1 MKKIKN
7 PFSPA
12 GSDTYNCFGCS
23 PDNKTGL
30 HLKFWQD
37 EDAIVAI
44 WEPQKAFEGWVGV
57 LHGGIQAT
65 LMDEAA
71 AWLVFVNL
79 KTSGVTT
86 ELNVKYLK
94 PAYISKGQIKI
105 RATLQSKDNR
115 VARIKCTLE
124 DGSGVLCATAEVTY
138 FCFPENIARAKYNY
152 PGIDAFFE
160 K

>member
-23 PDNKTGL
+23 PANTIGL
-30 HLKFWQD
+30 HLEFWKD
-37 EDAIVAI
+37 ENEIVAI
-44 WEPQKAFEGWVGV
+44 WQPQKAFEGWADV

-71 AWLVFVNL
+71 AWLVFVSL

-86 ELNVKYLK
+86 ELNSKYLK
-94 PAYISKGQIKI
+94 PVYISKGQIKI
-105 RATLQSKDNR
+105 RATLLSKEKR
-115 VARIKCTLE
+115 VAKIKCTLE
-124 DGSGVLCATAEVTY
+124 DGSGALCATSEATY
-138 FCFPENIARAKYNY
+138 FCFPENVARAKYNY

-160 K
+160 E